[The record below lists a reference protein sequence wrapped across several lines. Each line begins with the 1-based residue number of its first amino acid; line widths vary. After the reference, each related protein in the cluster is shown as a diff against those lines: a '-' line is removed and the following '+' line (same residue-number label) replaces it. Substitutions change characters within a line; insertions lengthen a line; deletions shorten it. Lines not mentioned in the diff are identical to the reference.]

1 MTQKLSPIILALDT
15 DDLDMAKRW
24 VEITSES
31 IDIYKVGLEFFLKHG
46 ARGLQELR
54 KVREFQ
60 LFLDLKLHDIPNT
73 VSGAVSAVKDLSP
86 KFLTVHAA
94 GGKAMIMAAAQS
106 APDISITAVTVLTS
120 LDAQEL
126 EAMGIPQGPLEYA
139 LSLAKNSVV
148 AGAGSI
154 VCSPLEVT
162 AIREVVGDGIDL
174 ITPGVRPAE
183 SDLGDQS
190 RVMTPSQALQAGANY
205 LVIGRPITSYFSTSP
220 DAMRERAR
228 EIRESLT

>member
-15 DDLDMAKRW
+15 DDLDIAKRW
-24 VEITSES
+24 VEITAES
-31 IDIYKVGLEFFLKHG
+31 IDIYKVGLEFFFKHG
-46 ARGLQELR
+46 AKGLRELR
-54 KVREFQ
+54 EVRDFQ

-73 VSGAVSAVKDLSP
+73 VSGAVASVRDLSP

-94 GGKAMIMAAAQS
+94 GGKAMIAAAAQS

-120 LDAQEL
+120 LDAHEL
-126 EAMGIPQGPLEYA
+126 EAMGIPQGPLAYA
-139 LSLAKNSVV
+139 LSLAKNSVA
-148 AGAGSI
+148 AGAHSI

-162 AIREVVGDGIDL
+162 AIREVVGAEIEL

-190 RVMTPSQALQAGANY
+190 RVMTPSQALQAGANF

-220 DAMRERAR
+220 EAMKERAR